1 MFAALLN
8 QSEPSWPLRGEV
20 DWSAESVAP
29 KPGAPYGRRTL
40 FASNAGEVL
49 LLQWAP
55 GLATAPHDHGGASG
69 WVRVLVGRLEE
80 QRYLWRD
87 GRLTPG
93 GWFARA
99 TGSLSCVG
107 PSDIHAMRQ
116 PALDLVPT
124 LSLHVYQPLP
134 PRGMRLYPE
143 HGTAL
148 EVGPGC
154 GAWWPAC

>member
-8 QSEPSWPLRGEV
+8 ESEPSWPLKGEV

-29 KPGAPYGRRTL
+29 SPGAPYGRRTL
-40 FASNAGEVL
+40 YASTAGEVL

-55 GLATAPHDHGGASG
+55 GIATAPHDHGGASG

-80 QRYLWRD
+80 QRYVR
-87 GRLTPG
+87 GGERLTPS
-93 GWFARA
+93 GWRAREL
-99 TGSLSCVG
+99 GSLSRVG

-116 PALDLVPT
+116 PAQDRSPA
-124 LSLHVYQPLP
+124 LSLHVYRPLP
-134 PRGMRLYPE
+134 PRGMRLFREDGP
-143 HGTAL
+143 AL

-154 GAWWPAC
+154 GAWWPA